1 MVVIISVKPPTA
13 NTRNTS
19 TWTLGVL
26 LRLRPFNQQP
36 QPRLSRR
43 LKNTRRRRKPR
54 RRRKRRAR
62 RRRSPRK
69 AKRQGSICA
78 VFLLK
83 LDHSKGILKLEP
95 FSFSANKVS
104 LPRCLQAPCDARRT
118 FDLGY
123 TRGTKL
129 DYKKIVLKEQSQLT
143 CNKSKPI
150 ETLQCSWNI
159 LNYGLL
165 RQFCDANSKTFLK
178 DTPTSLYG

>member
-1 MVVIISVKPPTA
+1 MIVIISVKPPTA

-19 TWTLGVL
+19 TWTLAAL
-26 LRLRPFNQQP
+26 LRPQPYQQP

-104 LPRCLQAPCDARRT
+104 LLRCLQAPCDARRT
-118 FDLGY
+118 SDLSRIEAGV
-123 TRGTKL
+123 TKKALLKSANVGVL
-129 DYKKIVLKEQSQLT
+129 D
-143 CNKSKPI
+143 
-150 ETLQCSWNI
+150 
-159 LNYGLL
+159 
-165 RQFCDANSKTFLK
+165 
-178 DTPTSLYG
+178 SL